1 MTIKRYAISIL
12 VLLFLCGGALAA
24 PAESGRGLSVRT
36 FQFKNKEA
44 DKAANVIKAML
55 SAEGSMSIQPATNA
69 LVVTD
74 HAEVLKSVAATLAE
88 FDAPAHTVRLQVRVV
103 GASRGEPAAAKVPE
117 SLRDVAPSLSLLRFN
132 QLENLGEAEVEG
144 KEGEPGSLE
153 LQSGYRAEFR
163 FGDYDPASDSI
174 KLTDFRLSRTQKDQ
188 VVPLYKASLN
198 LKVGQTIIVGA
209 SKPQGQRALMIV
221 VMAKR

>member
-24 PAESGRGLSVRT
+24 PAESGKGLSVRT

-74 HAEVLKSVAATLAE
+74 HADVLKSVAATLAE
-88 FDAPAHTVRLQVRVV
+88 FDAPAHTVKLQVRIV
-103 GASRGEPAAAKVPE
+103 GALRGEPSAAKV
-117 SLRDVAPSLSLLRFN
+117 PSLSLLRFN
-132 QLENLGEAEVEG
+132 QLESLGEAEVEG

-174 KLTDFRLSRTQKDQ
+174 KLNDFRLSRTQKDQ